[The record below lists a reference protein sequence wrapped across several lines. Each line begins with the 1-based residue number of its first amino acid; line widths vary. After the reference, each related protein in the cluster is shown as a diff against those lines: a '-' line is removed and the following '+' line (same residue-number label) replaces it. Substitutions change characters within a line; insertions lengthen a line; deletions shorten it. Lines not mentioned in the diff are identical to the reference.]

1 MLLHY
6 NNGLDEHM
14 SSGISQN
21 SPVNPSS
28 QRQKISVPLY
38 NKHSALFLQRLTS
51 VGHREIKIGFWL
63 TVVGLVTVC
72 NWQKAPT
79 AYIQKASW

>member
-28 QRQKISVPLY
+28 QRQKISVPLII
-38 NKHSALFLQRLTS
+38 KHSALFLQTLISDGHTLIDIGLGVAS
-51 VGHREIKIGFWL
+51 V
-63 TVVGLVTVC
+63 VVVVIC
-72 NWQKAPT
+72 SSQKRPEHI
-79 AYIQKASW
+79 YLKK